1 MHKQFG
7 ERIKQ
12 DLANGHTFLTIQPL
26 SELTA
31 VFFHNTLL
39 INWFVTKSLVQLHK
53 SVVRVAH
60 DSDCV
65 PFEVSNVFYLEVL
78 VDLPKSSVIIL

>member
-12 DLANGHTFLTIQPL
+12 DLPNGNTFLTIQPL
-26 SELTA
+26 SKLTA

-39 INWFVTKSLVQLHK
+39 INWFVRKSLVQLHK
-53 SVVRVAH
+53 SVMSVAH
-60 DSDCV
+60 DSDCI
-65 PFEVSNVFYLEVL
+65 PFEVSDVFDLEVL

>member
-1 MHKQFG
+1 MYEQFG

-12 DLANGHTFLTIQPL
+12 DLPNGHTFLTIQPL

-39 INWFVTKSLVQLHK
+39 INRLVRKSFVQLHK

-65 PFEVSNVFYLEVL
+65 PFEVSDVFDLEIL